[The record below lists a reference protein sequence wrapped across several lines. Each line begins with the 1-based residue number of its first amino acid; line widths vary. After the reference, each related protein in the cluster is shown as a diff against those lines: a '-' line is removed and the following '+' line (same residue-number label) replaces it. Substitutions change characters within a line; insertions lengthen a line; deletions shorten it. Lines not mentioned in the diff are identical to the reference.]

1 MILVFAVLSYWRDTL
16 VGTPVLREVAFQEV
30 LLGTSTEVAIMFKIS
45 RITRELTRRRT
56 RKASRE
62 SGQALIFTAF
72 GMVAFIACAG
82 LAVDMGYLRYQRRLQ
97 QTAADSAA
105 LAGAAAAGSGGNVN
119 QAALDDTE
127 LNGFKDGQP
136 LSHNTAPTAVTVTGP
151 MTFRGRPNAVQVQV
165 RADHPNFFMRIFG
178 PTLSS
183 TTFATVATAQYLPAR
198 NCVYALKGGGGIVV
212 NANVNIPNCSVL
224 DAENLNGS
232 GHLTA
237 ASVGVSGT
245 SSLTTTP
252 PVVLNILQTRDPFA
266 NLPAPAGGGG
276 GLLTVNNANFPPPKG
291 NPNAPATVNPGSY
304 SGITIPNIFNR
315 AVHFAAGTYF
325 IGANGLSFQ
334 GTGAVSGTNVLF
346 YMSNGSVNIHNSA
359 TVQFVAN
366 TVGTYA
372 GILFFQPK
380 GNGSGA
386 TFNGAG
392 GSHYQ
397 GALYF
402 PGATLTIN
410 GGGTGAQYMILVA
423 NTIHINS
430 NVSFTSNYGSLPN
443 GAPIKAATLVQ

>member
-1 MILVFAVLSYWRDTL
+1 
-16 VGTPVLREVAFQEV
+16 
-30 LLGTSTEVAIMFKIS
+30 MFLMPK
-45 RITRELTRRRT
+45 ITRERTRRRT
-56 RKASRE
+56 RKASLQ

-82 LAVDMGYLRYQRRLQ
+82 LAVDMGYLRYQRRVQ
-97 QTAADSAA
+97 QSAADSAA
-105 LAGAAAAGSGGNVN
+105 LAGAAAAGSGGNVS
-119 QAALDDTE
+119 QAAMDDSE
-127 LNGFKDGQP
+127 LNGFKDGDTIAGGAHP
-136 LSHNTAPTAVTVTGP
+136 IAVAVTGP
-151 MTFRGRPNAVQVQV
+151 ITFRGRPNAVQVQV
-165 RADHPNFFMRIFG
+165 TADHPNFFMKIFG

-183 TTFATVATAQYLPAR
+183 TSFATVATAQYLPAR
-198 NCVYALKGGGGIVV
+198 NCVYALAGGGGIVV
-212 NANVNIPNCSVL
+212 NATVNIPNCSVL

-232 GHLTA
+232 GSLTA
-237 ASVGVSGT
+237 ASIGVSGT

-252 PVVLNILQTRDPFA
+252 AVVPNILQTRDPFA
-266 NLPAPAGGGG
+266 NLTTPAGGGG
-276 GLLTVNNANFPPPKG
+276 GLLTIDNANFPPPRRG
-291 NPNAPATVNPGSY
+291 RPQPVTVNPGSY
-304 SGITIPNIFNR
+304 SGISIANTFTR
-315 AVHFAAGTYF
+315 AVNFAAGTYF

-372 GILFFQPK
+372 GILFFQPR

-410 GGGTGAQYMILVA
+410 GGGTGAKYMILVA
-423 NTIHINS
+423 DTIHINS

>member
-1 MILVFAVLSYWRDTL
+1 
-16 VGTPVLREVAFQEV
+16 
-30 LLGTSTEVAIMFKIS
+30 MFKMP

-56 RKASRE
+56 RKASRQ

-82 LAVDMGYLRYQRRLQ
+82 LAVDMGYLRYQRRVQ
-97 QTAADSAA
+97 QSAADSAA
-105 LAGAAAAGSGGNVN
+105 LAGAAAAGSGGNVS
-119 QAALDDTE
+119 QAANDDSE
-127 LNGFKDGQP
+127 LNGFKAGDIIPGGAQP
-136 LSHNTAPTAVTVTGP
+136 ITVAVTGP
-151 MTFRGRPNAVQVQV
+151 MTFNGHPNAVRVLV
-165 RADHPNFFMRIFG
+165 TADHPNFFMKIFG

-183 TTFATVATAQYLPAR
+183 TSFATVATAQYLPAR
-198 NCVYALKGGGGIVV
+198 NCVYALAGGGGIVV
-212 NANVNIPNCSVL
+212 NATVNIPNCSVL

-232 GHLTA
+232 GSLTA
-237 ASVGVSGT
+237 ASIGVSGT

-252 PVVLNILQTRDPFA
+252 AVVPNILQTRDPFA
-266 NLPAPAGGGG
+266 NLATPGGGGG
-276 GLLTVNNANFPPPKG
+276 GLLTVNDANFPAPRR
-291 NPNAPATVNPGSY
+291 NPNQPATINPGSY
-304 SGITIPNIFNR
+304 SGIAIANTFTR
-315 AVHFAAGTYF
+315 AVNFNAGTYF

-334 GTGAVSGTNVLF
+334 GTGAVNGTGVLF
-346 YMSNGSVNIHNSA
+346 YMNNGAVNLHNSA
-359 TVQFVAN
+359 VIRFTAATN
-366 TVGTYA
+366 GTYA
-372 GILFFQPK
+372 GILFFQRK

-430 NVSFTSNYGSLPN
+430 NVNFTSNYGSLPN